1 MASTHD
7 YVKDSRND
15 NIKIYINGEYYRRSE
30 AKISVFDSGFL
41 LGDGVWEGIRLH
53 NNKLIH
59 LETHIDRLFTGAKS
73 IAMEIHLSKEEI
85 INAIWST
92 LKENN
97 MKSDTHIRLI
107 VSRGIKSTPYQ
118 HPKVTI
124 STPTIVIIPEYKK
137 PNKDVIDKGI
147 RLVSVQTRRDSA
159 VQDPK
164 INSLSKM
171 NCISAC
177 IEAESLGAEEG
188 LMFDPHGFV
197 STCNSTNFFIV
208 VNNDIWTSTG
218 EYCLNGVTRGTII
231 NLCKENNMTVYE
243 KNFLIQD
250 VYNAD
255 EAFVTGTFADVVKDS
270 PAEDAGMQEGDVIVE
285 FNGKPIA
292 NTANLKN
299 VVSLTAPES
308 TNRVKVIRNGSP
320 KTVKVT
326 LQELPEN
333 PQQYAIRQR
342 NESNEFGLELKKITD
357 SLKEK
362 YQIEEEEALVVT
374 RIDPNGEAYGKGIRE
389 GDIIK
394 RIGTERVRSLKDYNR
409 LLEKAKVKGT
419 VLVLV
424 KKPGGSSRYYTLSY
438 Q

>member
-15 NIKIYINGEYYRRSE
+15 NIKIYINGEYYHRSE

-59 LETHIDRLFTGAKS
+59 LETHIDRLFVGAKS
-73 IAMEIHLSKEEI
+73 ISMKIHLSKEEI
-85 INAIWST
+85 INALWST

-97 MKSDTHIRLI
+97 MISDTHIRLI

-124 STPTIVIIPEYKK
+124 STPTIVIIPEYKR

-177 IEAESLGAEEG
+177 IEAENLGAEEG
-188 LMFDPHGFV
+188 LMLDPHGFV

-208 VNNDIWTSTG
+208 VNNEIWTSTG
-218 EYCLNGVTRGTII
+218 EYCLNGVTRGAII
-231 NLCKENNMTVYE
+231 SLCKENNITVYE

-250 VYNAD
+250 VYNAN
-255 EAFVTGTFADVVKDS
+255 EAFVTGTFAGVIPVVEIDGRIMSKGYLTN
-270 PAEDAGMQEGDVIVE
+270 ELQ
-285 FNGKPIA
+285 NLYA
-292 NTANLKN
+292 NDIKNL
-299 VVSLTAPES
+299 S
-308 TNRVKVIRNGSP
+308 
-320 KTVKVT
+320 
-326 LQELPEN
+326 
-333 PQQYAIRQR
+333 
-342 NESNEFGLELKKITD
+342 
-357 SLKEK
+357 
-362 YQIEEEEALVVT
+362 
-374 RIDPNGEAYGKGIRE
+374 
-389 GDIIK
+389 
-394 RIGTERVRSLKDYNR
+394 
-409 LLEKAKVKGT
+409 
-419 VLVLV
+419 
-424 KKPGGSSRYYTLSY
+424 
-438 Q
+438 

>member
-15 NIKIYINGEYYRRSE
+15 NVKIYINGEYYHRSE

-59 LETHIDRLFTGAKS
+59 LETHIDRLFVGAKS
-73 IAMEIHLSKEEI
+73 ISMKIHLSKEEI
-85 INAIWST
+85 INALWST

-97 MKSDTHIRLI
+97 MISDTHIRLI

-124 STPTIVIIPEYKK
+124 STPTIVIIPEYKR

-177 IEAESLGAEEG
+177 IEAENLGAEEG
-188 LMFDPHGFV
+188 LMLDPHGFV

-208 VNNDIWTSTG
+208 VNDEIWTSTG
-218 EYCLNGVTRGTII
+218 EYCLNGVTRGAII
-231 NLCKENNMTVYE
+231 SLCKENNITVYE

-250 VYNAD
+250 VYNAN
-255 EAFVTGTFADVVKDS
+255 EAFVTGTFAGVIPVVEIDGRIMNKGYLTN
-270 PAEDAGMQEGDVIVE
+270 ELQ
-285 FNGKPIA
+285 NLYA
-292 NTANLKN
+292 NDIKNL
-299 VVSLTAPES
+299 S
-308 TNRVKVIRNGSP
+308 
-320 KTVKVT
+320 
-326 LQELPEN
+326 
-333 PQQYAIRQR
+333 
-342 NESNEFGLELKKITD
+342 
-357 SLKEK
+357 
-362 YQIEEEEALVVT
+362 
-374 RIDPNGEAYGKGIRE
+374 
-389 GDIIK
+389 
-394 RIGTERVRSLKDYNR
+394 
-409 LLEKAKVKGT
+409 
-419 VLVLV
+419 
-424 KKPGGSSRYYTLSY
+424 
-438 Q
+438 

>member
-15 NIKIYINGEYYRRSE
+15 NIKIYINGEYYHRSE

-59 LETHIDRLFTGAKS
+59 LEDHIDRLFVGAKS

-97 MKSDTHIRLI
+97 MRSDTHIRLI

-124 STPTIVIIPEYKK
+124 STPTIVIIPEYKR

-188 LMFDPHGFV
+188 LMLDPHGFV

-208 VNNDIWTSTG
+208 VNNEIWTSTG
-218 EYCLNGVTRGTII
+218 
-231 NLCKENNMTVYE
+231 
-243 KNFLIQD
+243 
-250 VYNAD
+250 
-255 EAFVTGTFADVVKDS
+255 
-270 PAEDAGMQEGDVIVE
+270 
-285 FNGKPIA
+285 
-292 NTANLKN
+292 
-299 VVSLTAPES
+299 
-308 TNRVKVIRNGSP
+308 
-320 KTVKVT
+320 
-326 LQELPEN
+326 
-333 PQQYAIRQR
+333 
-342 NESNEFGLELKKITD
+342 
-357 SLKEK
+357 
-362 YQIEEEEALVVT
+362 
-374 RIDPNGEAYGKGIRE
+374 
-389 GDIIK
+389 
-394 RIGTERVRSLKDYNR
+394 DY
-409 LLEKAKVKGT
+409 
-419 VLVLV
+419 
-424 KKPGGSSRYYTLSY
+424 
-438 Q
+438 

>member
-15 NIKIYINGEYYRRSE
+15 NIKIYINGEYYHRSE

-59 LETHIDRLFTGAKS
+59 LETHIDRLFVGAKS
-73 IAMEIHLSKEEI
+73 ISMKIHLSKEEI

-97 MKSDTHIRLI
+97 MISDTHIRLI

-124 STPTIVIIPEYKK
+124 STPTIVIIPEYKR

-177 IEAESLGAEEG
+177 IEAENLGAEEG
-188 LMFDPHGFV
+188 LMLDPHGFV

-208 VNNDIWTSTG
+208 VNDEIWTSTG
-218 EYCLNGVTRGTII
+218 EYCLNGVTRGAII
-231 NLCKENNMTVYE
+231 SLCKENNITVYE

-250 VYNAD
+250 VYNAN
-255 EAFVTGTFADVVKDS
+255 EAFVTGTFAGVIPVVEIDGRIMNKGYLTN
-270 PAEDAGMQEGDVIVE
+270 ELQ
-285 FNGKPIA
+285 NLYA
-292 NTANLKN
+292 NDIKNL
-299 VVSLTAPES
+299 S
-308 TNRVKVIRNGSP
+308 
-320 KTVKVT
+320 
-326 LQELPEN
+326 
-333 PQQYAIRQR
+333 
-342 NESNEFGLELKKITD
+342 
-357 SLKEK
+357 
-362 YQIEEEEALVVT
+362 
-374 RIDPNGEAYGKGIRE
+374 
-389 GDIIK
+389 
-394 RIGTERVRSLKDYNR
+394 
-409 LLEKAKVKGT
+409 
-419 VLVLV
+419 
-424 KKPGGSSRYYTLSY
+424 
-438 Q
+438 